1 MDFNRAER
9 KLDLHIITTNYRIT
23 TTLPSLLGPL
33 ATRYSLQRESDLQ
46 SGRATICYLL
56 FPKQPSNFLCL
67 GFLICQ
73 VRITAVPKFYRQ
85 TED

>member
-1 MDFNRAER
+1 MDFNRAEL

-46 SGRATICYLL
+46 SGRALL
-56 FPKQPSNFLCL
+56 LPVVS
-67 GFLICQ
+67 
-73 VRITAVPKFYRQ
+73 
-85 TED
+85 